1 MGFGDVKL
9 AAMIGAFLGWERL
22 VVAVVFAVVAGAV
35 LGVLQL
41 LIFKENRLKF
51 GPYLA
56 IGAVLAL
63 LFGSQLVQAYRG
75 LFGL

>member
-1 MGFGDVKL
+1 
-9 AAMIGAFLGWERL
+9 
-22 VVAVVFAVVAGAV
+22 
-35 LGVLQL
+35 VLQL
-41 LIFKENRLKF
+41 LILKENRLKF

-63 LFGSQLVQAYRG
+63 LFGSQLVQMYRG